1 VEVAAYYLV
10 SEALTN
16 VFKHSDATS
25 ASVSV
30 DRRGTELVVAVA
42 DNGAG
47 GAHRVT
53 GSRLRGLIA
62 RIEALGGRLEISSP
76 PSAGTRLRAEIPLQA

>member
-30 DRRGTELVVAVA
+30 TRRGTELVVAVA
-42 DNGAG
+42 DDGAG
-47 GAHRVT
+47 ADRVT
-53 GSRLRGLIA
+53 GSGLRGLTD

-76 PSAGTRLRAEIPLQA
+76 PSAGTRLRAEIPLQP